1 MATDENT
8 KSNQTSARNF
18 CRIVDNLVA
27 TDKDENHFLFSQ
39 CRNRNIVVL
48 GSQKTSN
55 YIVGD
60 IIRRDT
66 YNHPYYQP
74 RKDEQNTITYVMAP
88 GDTAC
93 NVCIVNLIDIPPIEY
108 YVKRSEKNRKDST
121 PSPMAEIDRTI
132 YKFATNIDLIVLV
145 CGATDF
151 ELMKNMKKWASN
163 RGHIMALAVIGDPR
177 LSPQYREEFIR
188 SIRDN
193 KEFIDNGLDHFF
205 HKGIFCIS
213 DLSFA
218 HFQNSD
224 EHKLAQALVKSWRSN
239 FLRTCVGGPNDGK
252 YEIVLHEDKQS
263 HSTLPCKPF

>member
-1 MATDENT
+1 MATDEKT

-18 CRIVDNLVA
+18 DRIVDNLVA
-27 TDKDENHFLFSQ
+27 TDKDENHFLFSR

-74 RKDEQNTITYVMAP
+74 RKDEQKTITYVMAP

-108 YVKRSEKNRKDST
+108 YIKRSEKTRKDST
-121 PSPMAEIDRTI
+121 PSPMAEIDKTI

-151 ELMKNMKKWASN
+151 ELMKNMKKWATG
-163 RGHIMALAVIGDPR
+163 REDVMALALVVHPTVNTAE
-177 LSPQYREEFIR
+177 RESCIR
-188 SIRDN
+188 AIRAN
-193 KEFIDNGLDHFF
+193 KEFIDNHLNTFF
-205 HKGIFCIS
+205 GKGIFCIS
-213 DLSFA
+213 DLSYSSFKS
-218 HFQNSD
+218 QD
-224 EHKLAQALVKSWRSN
+224 EQAAAQLLVKDWRSK
-239 FLRTCVGGPNDGK
+239 FLQACVGGKNERK
-252 YEIVLHEDKQS
+252 YEITVHDDKQS
-263 HSTLPCKPF
+263 KNSSYCATS